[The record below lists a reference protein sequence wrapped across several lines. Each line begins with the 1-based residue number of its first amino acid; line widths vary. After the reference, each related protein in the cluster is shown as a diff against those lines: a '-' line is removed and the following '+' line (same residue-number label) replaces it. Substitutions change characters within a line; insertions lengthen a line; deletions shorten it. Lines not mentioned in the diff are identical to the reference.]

1 MIIGKGD
8 IAKILNDRKEAIFF
22 ASGVSNSN
30 ETNESEYEREKKLL
44 SIQDKTKCI
53 FYFSSISIDDSTKH
67 TRYIKHKIEME
78 WIIKSTFSNY
88 NIIRIGNIMWGNNP
102 NTFINYI
109 NNKVKNSE
117 PVVIKDEFKYI
128 INKEELLLLTDNLPL
143 TGKNIISVFSKM
155 AKVKDL
161 L

>member
-53 FYFSSISIDDSTKH
+53 FYFSSISVDDINKH
-67 TRYIKHKIEME
+67 SRYIKHKIEME
-78 WIIKSTFSNY
+78 EIIKSNFQNY
-88 NIIRIGNIMWGNNP
+88 NIIRIGNIIWGNNP
-102 NTFINYI
+102 NTFINFI
-109 NNKVKNSE
+109 NNKVKNYE

>member
-1 MIIGKGD
+1 
-8 IAKILNDRKEAIFF
+8 
-22 ASGVSNSN
+22 
-30 ETNESEYEREKKLL
+30 
-44 SIQDKTKCI
+44 
-53 FYFSSISIDDSTKH
+53 
-67 TRYIKHKIEME
+67 ME

-88 NIIRIGNIMWGNNP
+88 DIIRIGNIMWGNNP